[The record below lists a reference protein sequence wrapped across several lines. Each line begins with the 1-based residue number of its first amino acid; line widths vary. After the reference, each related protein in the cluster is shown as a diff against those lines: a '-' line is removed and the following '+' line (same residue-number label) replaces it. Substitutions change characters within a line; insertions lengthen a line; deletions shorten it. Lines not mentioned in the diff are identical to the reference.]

1 MMSRLEIL
9 KKGKFMYKRII
20 LKLSGEALSGDTN
33 NAFDDKTINGII
45 LQIKELI
52 EKGTEVCVVVGG
64 GNFWRGRSADSKM
77 DRCKADSIGMMATI
91 MNAIYLTDSFK
102 QNGLDSVVMTPFTVG
117 AMTEEFSKDRALK
130 HLEQKKVLV
139 FAGGIGHPFFSTD
152 TVTAL
157 RACELEVDAIL
168 FAKSI
173 DGVYDKDP
181 AKHSDAKKFDQ
192 IVCKEIIENNLQVID
207 IAAANLCYEQKI
219 PVIIFGLLEENSII
233 RAGMGEKIGTIVTV

>member
-1 MMSRLEIL
+1 
-9 KKGKFMYKRII
+9 MYKRVI
-20 LKLSGEALSGDTN
+20 LKLSGEALAGDTS
-33 NAFDDKTINGII
+33 NAFDDKTINNII
-45 LQIKELI
+45 LQIKQLI
-52 EKGTEVCVVVGG
+52 EKDIEVCLVVGG

-102 QNGLDSVVMTPFTVG
+102 QNGIDSLVMTPFKVG
-117 AMTEEFSKDRALK
+117 AMTEQFNKEVALK
-130 HLEQKKVLV
+130 YLKENKVLI

-152 TVTAL
+152 TITAL
-157 RACELEVDAIL
+157 RASELEADAIL

-181 AKHSDAKKFDQ
+181 AKYEDAKKYD
-192 IVCKEIIENNLQVID
+192 EIACEDIIKNNLKVID

-219 PVIIFGLLEENSII
+219 PVIIFGLLEENSIVK
-233 RAGMGEKIGTIVTV
+233 AGSGEKIGTTVSI

>member
-1 MMSRLEIL
+1 
-9 KKGKFMYKRII
+9 MYKRVI
-20 LKLSGEALSGDTN
+20 LKLSGEALAGDTS
-33 NAFDDKTINGII
+33 NAFDDKTINNII
-45 LQIKELI
+45 LQIKQLI
-52 EKGTEVCVVVGG
+52 EKDIEVCLVVGG

-102 QNGLDSVVMTPFTVG
+102 QNGIDSLVMTPFKVG
-117 AMTEEFSKDRALK
+117 AMTEQFNKEVALK
-130 HLEQKKVLV
+130 YLKENKVLI

-152 TVTAL
+152 TITAL
-157 RACELEVDAIL
+157 RASELEADAIL

-181 AKHSDAKKFDQ
+181 DKYEDAKKYD
-192 IVCKEIIENNLQVID
+192 EIACEDIIKNNLKVID

-219 PVIIFGLLEENSII
+219 PVIIFGLLEENSIVK
-233 RAGMGEKIGTIVTV
+233 AGSGEKIGTTVSI